1 MKTSPHISFEKLAD
15 MVEDRIT
22 ADERASWLDHLAECT
37 RCAED
42 FERLGHVLQLMRT
55 DDSKDAPR
63 DLLAYAKGLFSVR
76 ASSDR
81 SILRRIVAALTF
93 DSLTASPEFGV
104 RSSETSTRQLIY
116 SAEDG
121 DLDLRLTPQ
130 GDRWLVMGQLL
141 SPNCSEGHVEI
152 KSESASAS
160 AALNEFCEFVLPPV
174 AAGRYSLILRLPHLE
189 IEVPR
194 LDI

>member
-1 MKTSPHISFEKLAD
+1 MA
-15 MVEDRIT
+15 EDRIT
-22 ADERASWLDHLAECT
+22 ADERASLLDHLAGC
-37 RCAED
+37 RLCAAD

-76 ASSDR
+76 ETSSDR

-93 DSLTASPEFGV
+93 DSLTAAPEFGV

-116 SAEDG
+116 SAKNG

-141 SPNCSEGHVEI
+141 LPNCGEGQVEI
-152 KSESASAS
+152 KSESDSAS
-160 AALNEFCEFVLPPV
+160 AELNELCEFVLPPV
-174 AAGRYSLILRLPHLE
+174 AAGRYSLILRLANLE